1 MQSIAGPGVRL
12 EGYADVFRGWCRLGA
27 ARELSSMQPPPVA
40 VAVSNILAVEN
51 QLSTHSNSIDTHQLD
66 RLEGYADMFPRGRGS
81 GAAGAGRVRE
91 PAVGSDVAA
100 QLAGSP

>member
-51 QLSTHSNSIDTHQLD
+51 RHTPTRSVGGVRRRVS
-66 RLEGYADMFPRGRGS
+66 EGTGRWCS
-81 GAAGAGRVRE
+81 GGWEGEGAGGR
-91 PAVGSDVAA
+91 
-100 QLAGSP
+100 Q